1 MNKPPSAFVSV
12 NPPPSPPFDQ
22 PVERVTLNLLKTKN
36 EFGSMRARENVR
48 MGEATDPVESP
59 KFTKQD
65 WDDLYENVPT
75 ILHCNVATYLQ
86 GWDLWAK
93 NTSHSAEQ
101 WQTYYEK
108 KVLLQWRKDHEAKQ
122 DKRDGSHEQTATT
135 STGEPSTR
143 PEAQKSTR
151 SEAPQAGNAT
161 PLKKSGFR
169 APPTPNFLRAVG
181 AIEDGKAISSENVE
195 TESSKSPHA
204 LLVEKLAKE
213 RQGKPPMNAYKF
225 FVENNMDIVMGADS
239 SDFSELFVT
248 AGHVN
253 LLADFYTYSCSP

>member
-1 MNKPPSAFVSV
+1 MNKPSSAFVSA
-12 NPPPSPPFDQ
+12 NPPSPPSDQ
-22 PVERVTLNLLKTKN
+22 PVERVTPNLPKTKKK
-36 EFGSMRARENVR
+36 FGSIRARENVK

-65 WDDLYENVPT
+65 WDDLYENVPA
-75 ILHCNVATYLQ
+75 IQHCNVATYLQ

-93 NTSHSAEQ
+93 KTPHSAEQ

-108 KVLLQWRKDHEAKQ
+108 KVLPQWTKDHEAKQ
-122 DKRDGSHEQTATT
+122 DKRDGNHEQTATT

-151 SEAPQAGNAT
+151 SEAPQVENAT

-169 APPTPNFLRAVG
+169 TPLTLNFLRAMD

-195 TESSKSPHA
+195 TESFKSPHA

-213 RQGKPPMNAYKF
+213 RQGKPPMKAYKF
-225 FVENNMDIVMGADS
+225 FVENNMDIVMGVDS

-253 LLADFYTYSCSP
+253 LLADFYTYSCSS

>member
-1 MNKPPSAFVSV
+1 MNKPPSAFVSA
-12 NPPPSPPFDQ
+12 NPLPSPSDQ
-22 PVERVTLNLLKTKN
+22 LVERVTPKLPKTKK
-36 EFGSMRARENVR
+36 EFGSTRVRENVR
-48 MGEATDPVESP
+48 MGEETNPVESP

-65 WDDLYENVPT
+65 WDDLYENVPA
-75 ILHCNVATYLQ
+75 ILHCKVATYLQ

-101 WQTYYEK
+101 WRTYYEK
-108 KVLLQWRKDHEAKQ
+108 KVLPQWGKDHGAGQ
-122 DKRDGSHEQTATT
+122 DKRDRNHEQTATI

-143 PEAQKSTR
+143 PEARKSTR
-151 SEAPQAGNAT
+151 SEAPQVENVT
-161 PLKKSGFR
+161 PLEKSGCR
-169 APPTPNFLRAVG
+169 TPPTLNFLRAVD
-181 AIEDGKAISSENVE
+181 AIEDGKAISFKNVE

-213 RQGKPPMNAYKF
+213 RQGKSPMKAYKF
-225 FVENNMDIVMGADS
+225 FVENNMDIVMGVDS